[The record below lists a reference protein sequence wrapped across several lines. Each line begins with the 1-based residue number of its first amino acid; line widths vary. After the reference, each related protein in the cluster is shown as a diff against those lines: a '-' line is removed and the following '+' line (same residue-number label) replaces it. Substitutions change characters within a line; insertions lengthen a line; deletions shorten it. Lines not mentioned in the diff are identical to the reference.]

1 MHYLQDFHNFQ
12 NFYFNTFMKYCFKW
26 ALTTDIYQPISDL
39 LYVTVSNW
47 GVCCQICQFLS
58 TMGIHLPS
66 IYMHC
71 PRSSSGCSGMQGLC
85 AQLMGGSSAFG
96 IYMSLNI

>member
-47 GVCCQICQFLS
+47 GVLYARSANSYLLWVSICLLYICIVLDQAVGVVVCKASVLD
-58 TMGIHLPS
+58 
-66 IYMHC
+66 
-71 PRSSSGCSGMQGLC
+71 
-85 AQLMGGSSAFG
+85 
-96 IYMSLNI
+96 